1 MRNKNNKH
9 LGIEIDPELHYKLH
23 YISKYYGRSANGEI
37 LYLIRQEIK
46 AIKSTKQMMLTMKM
60 ISSARIKKA
69 QQQMEDGRP
78 FAKKMAVMIDNL
90 RKDIQNPSS
99 EIHNL
104 PAYRFFDN
112 SSADKNSVGL
122 LLITADKGLC
132 GAFNA
137 VALRAALKWVRDNSD
152 KEKYV
157 FVVGKKGRDFMRR
170 LKIPKLHIAG
180 ELIGIFPR
188 ASYAHAAMIKDTFA
202 ELSQKYN
209 ISTVDLIYNDFKSM
223 ASQTLVSKRF
233 LPFDFDEVPG
243 EEDVSDFIFEPS
255 MMEIF
260 LTLIPRYLSSS
271 IYRYLLES
279 QAAELAARMNAME
292 AASKNAG
299 EIADNLSVKL
309 NKVRQA
315 TITNEITEIVSG
327 ANALNN

>member
-1 MRNKNNKH
+1 MESLR
-9 LGIEIDPELHYKLH
+9 D
-23 YISKYYGRSANGEI
+23 
-37 LYLIRQEIK
+37 IRQEIK
-46 AIKSTKQMMLTMKM
+46 SIKSTKQMMLTMKM

-90 RKDIQNPSS
+90 RKDIQNPSN
-99 EIHNL
+99 EIHDL

-112 SSADKNSVGL
+112 SSTDKNSIAL

-137 VALRAALKWVRDNSD
+137 VALRAALKWVRENDE

-157 FVVGKKGRDFMRR
+157 FVIGKKGRDFLRR
-170 LKIPKLHIAG
+170 LKVPRLHLAG

-188 ASYAHAAMIKDTFA
+188 VSYAHAAMIKDTLF
-202 ELSQKYN
+202 ELSQKHN
-209 ISTVDLIYNDFKSM
+209 ISRVDLIYNDFKSM
-223 ASQTLVSKRF
+223 ACQSLISKTF
-233 LPFDFDEVPG
+233 LPFDFDEIPG
-243 EEDVSDFIFEPS
+243 EEDLSGFVFEPS
-255 MMEIF
+255 MLDIF
-260 LTLIPRYLSSS
+260 LTLLPRYLSASV
-271 IYRYLLES
+271 YRFLLES

-299 EIADNLSVKL
+299 DIVDRLSVKL

-327 ANALNN
+327 ANAINN

>member
-1 MRNKNNKH
+1 MESLR
-9 LGIEIDPELHYKLH
+9 D
-23 YISKYYGRSANGEI
+23 
-37 LYLIRQEIK
+37 IRQEIK

-69 QQQMEDGRP
+69 QQQMEEGRP

-99 EIHNL
+99 EIHAL

-112 SSADKNSVGL
+112 SSADKNSVAL

-137 VALRAALKWVRDNSD
+137 VALRAALKWVRDNND

-170 LKIPKLHIAG
+170 LKIPRLHIVG

-188 ASYAHAAMIKDTFA
+188 ASYAHAAMIKDNFA

-233 LPFDFDEVPG
+233 LPFDFDEIPG
-243 EEDVSDFIFEPS
+243 EEDVSDFIFEPN